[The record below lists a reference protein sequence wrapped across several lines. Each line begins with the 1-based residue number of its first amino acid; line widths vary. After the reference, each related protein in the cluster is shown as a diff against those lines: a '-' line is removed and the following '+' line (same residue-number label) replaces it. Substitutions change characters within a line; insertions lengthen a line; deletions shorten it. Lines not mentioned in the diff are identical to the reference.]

1 MAMIQCPNCNSTIDD
16 TGATFCPNCGAPVAQ
31 QPVYQ
36 QPEQPVY
43 QQPVYQQP
51 VYQQPV
57 YAAAPVV
64 EKRSNPFGIVG
75 FILDLISLIFCWI
88 PFVGTFISWLS
99 IPGVIL
105 SIVGVARK
113 DAKKGLAI
121 TGLILGVIALLVWII
136 YLFVYGA
143 AAESAYCY

>member
-1 MAMIQCPNCNSTIDD
+1 MDQNENTP
-16 TGATFCPNCGAPVAQ
+16 FAPQEPTPAPQ
-31 QPVYQ
+31 QPVVPPAPPV
-36 QPEQPVY
+36 QPE
-43 QQPVYQQP
+43 QPVYQQP

-143 AAESAYCY
+143 AAESAYYY

>member
-1 MAMIQCPNCNSTIDD
+1 MDQNENTP
-16 TGATFCPNCGAPVAQ
+16 FAPQEPTPAPQQPVVPPVPPVQ
-31 QPVYQ
+31 PEQPVYQ
-36 QPEQPVY
+36 QPE
-43 QQPVYQQP
+43 QPVYQQP

-143 AAESAYCY
+143 AAESAYYY